1 MPEVNQVANLVSPNG
16 QGAQIPWD
24 VRQKMLAGELAQQ
37 QAAAPKAPYSSRAAG
52 AANALQGLLGGLM
65 EGAATQQVTQGQD
78 ENRQHMAML
87 LSALKSGTALGGA
100 PAGGAAQ
107 GAAPASATPAGA
119 TPMGQG
125 GVGSDHVASKSH
137 ADFIAS
143 IMPEAQ
149 RISAQTGIDARLIA
163 AQAAH
168 ESNFGKSAP
177 GGNLFGIKGPGT
189 GPISTTESVNGVMTP
204 TKASFAT
211 YDSPSASFDGYGKLM
226 SGNRYAGV
234 RNGQGLDEQ
243 LAALGKS
250 RYATDPNYAA
260 KVGAIARGI
269 QAPSAA
275 PNGATSAQADMPAPN
290 ARPVSS
296 SSLPPGVT
304 PGMVSAPPASDGS
317 VRGDLLAAAAQ
328 HGGLDPDAPAPNAT
342 PTGMAGLPPGVT
354 PAMFA
359 ASQNT
364 ATDGNALHRNDEIPA
379 GTKPYVPG
387 STPGPVTASGLPHQL
402 APGAGA
408 RADSVIGA
416 GIGGGPADMKPSP
429 AADPS
434 GYLDPEGTG
443 ADNYDPNA
451 GPSLRD
457 QIAAAMNKGPDLGT
471 VQPAVVP
478 PPTTAGAPPQ
488 PAVPSI
494 LPPPKPLSG
503 LGTAAPAVVP
513 PPQGDLTAPPAPQD
527 PPSSDGSVR
536 GDLLAAASAHG
547 MDVAGSPIVP
557 PPQGDLM
564 AAPAGPAPDP
574 VGVGLSAGQDVAM
587 DPVVPAPRG
596 SMMPPA
602 PSSPNVDLDGPQSD
616 AAMGNAAPDAGPSL
630 RDTIAAQFGN
640 GAGTSGPQSDAAA
653 PLAASGTDQSAGP
666 APIAALGA
674 TPDAP
679 PSGPAPTLAGG
690 PSGGPSASPGGP
702 SLPLIASAGTPG
714 PTPMPPQPGTGAA
727 LPSAGPMPPPGAQTL
742 AAGGPSLPQTGPMP
756 PPGAQT
762 LAAAGANPDAPA
774 PNAVPAGPQPV
785 SPQMLAALGGPQF
798 GGSGTNAPSGNS
810 AAVDPSSP
818 QNFMRAEAARAA
830 GNGPTPGGF
839 FDSIAG
845 AGTPARGQ
853 GAPGSGML
861 GMGGPVLGGPAQ
873 QPPAPQPGGAPVGSQ
888 GGGAPMQGGGGSMA
902 GGAGQPPAAAP
913 GGSAPATGSAPSSAG
928 YQQGTSDQA
937 RALAQQIMTSRFATP
952 QQQEFA
958 MKVLAP
964 SMSYQKLDNGDIVA
978 INPLTNQMS
987 TVAHGGKFAATKNGV
1002 IYNEGSGLGV
1012 DGQPIGG
1019 SNSYRPMTPAELQSY
1034 GITDGRPAYIGPGG
1048 EPHFG
1053 MPGAAGQGETEEA
1066 KKSGEAAAG
1075 RKNDMIAAANTAP
1088 EKIARL
1094 KLLGQVLDNTA
1105 TGPLAPE
1112 IGNAGAIATRLGTSP
1127 DRLTALGVDPNQAVN
1142 NAIANKLAGE
1152 MTMSS
1157 IGAKNGGM
1165 PASNFSVA
1173 ERQFIEGLYPN
1184 IENQAGGNRAVT
1196 DVLTAVEQKKM
1207 QWADAWSNYKDQQA
1221 QAGKPLSY
1229 ENFEDSFRRAHSQ
1242 DNIFAPI
1249 MQKYQAGGYT
1259 PTAPNP
1265 GGVPGSA
1272 PGGQS
1277 QGGAPSTMQ
1286 QPAPAVSAA
1295 PQPQGQ
1301 GGGYLPGAARGP
1313 VPAAPQGQ
1321 GAPPPQQGGQP
1332 SQRPG
1337 APAPAD
1343 AIAQAQAAIAKGAPR
1358 ATVMQRLQ
1366 SMGINTAG
1374 M

>member
-1 MPEVNQVANLVSPNG
+1 MPEVNQVSNLLPSNG

-37 QAAAPKAPYSSRAAG
+37 QSAAQKAPYSSRAAG

-65 EGAATQQVTQGQD
+65 EGAATREVTQGQD
-78 ENRQHMAML
+78 ESRQHMAML
-87 LSALKSGTALGGA
+87 LSALKNGTTLGSG

-107 GAAPASATPAGA
+107 GAAPASTAPSGGAQAAGQA
-119 TPMGQG
+119 PSSG
-125 GVGSDHVASKSH
+125 GSAAPISTASQNAFIQSALPH
-137 ADFIAS
+137 AQQIA
-143 IMPEAQ
+143 
-149 RISAQTGIDARLIA
+149 AQTGVDPRLIV
-163 AQAAH
+163 AQAAL

-177 GGNLFGIKGPGT
+177 GGNYFGIKATGGQPST
-189 GPISTTESVNGVMTP
+189 GPLATKEAVNGTLTP
-204 TKASFAT
+204 SLATFAAYGSPEASFA
-211 YDSPSASFDGYGKLM
+211 GYGKLM
-226 SGNRYAGV
+226 SGARYAGV
-234 RNGQGLDEQ
+234 RNGATLDDQ
-243 LAALGKS
+243 LTALGKS
-250 RYATDPNYAA
+250 GYATDPNYAA

-269 QAPSAA
+269 SLPATPQGSTTASAA
-275 PNGATSAQADMPAPN
+275 PTPN
-290 ARPVSS
+290 AAA
-296 SSLPPGVT
+296 
-304 PGMVSAPPASDGS
+304 APQSDGS

-328 HGGLDPDAPAPNAT
+328 HGGLDPDAPAPGAT

-387 STPGPVTASGLPHQL
+387 STPGPVTASGMPHQI
-402 APGAGA
+402 APGAAA
-408 RADSVIGA
+408 RADSGVGA
-416 GIGGGPADMKPSP
+416 GIGGGPSDTKPSP

-457 QIAAAMNKGPDLGT
+457 QLVAAMNKGPDLGT

-478 PPTTAGAPPQ
+478 PPTTAGAPPA
-488 PAVPSI
+488 PVAPSI
-494 LPPPKPLSG
+494 LPPPKPPSG

-513 PPQGDLTAPPAPQD
+513 PPQGDLTAAPEPQD
-527 PPSSDGSVR
+527 APSSDGSLR

-557 PPQGDLM
+557 PPQGDLT

-574 VGVGLSAGQDVAM
+574 VGAGLSAGQDVAM
-587 DPVVPAPRG
+587 DPVVPTPQG
-596 SMMPPA
+596 SIMPPA
-602 PSSPNVDLDGPQSD
+602 PSSPNVDLDGPQSE
-616 AAMGNAAPDAGPSL
+616 AAMGNAAADAGPSL

-690 PSGGPSASPGGP
+690 PSGGPGASPGA
-702 SLPLIASAGTPG
+702 LPLPTMASAGTPG

-727 LPSAGPMPPPGAQTL
+727 LPSTGPMPPPGAQSL

-756 PPGAQT
+756 PPGVQS

-873 QPPAPQPGGAPVGSQ
+873 PSSPA
-888 GGGAPMQGGGGSMA
+888 QGGGGPIA

-958 MKVLAP
+958 MKVLTP
-964 SMSYQKLDNGDIVA
+964 QYSYQKLDNGDVLA
-978 INPLTNQMS
+978 INSLTNQS
-987 TVAHGGKFAATKNGV
+987 SVVAHGGKFAAARGV
-1002 IYNEGSGLGV
+1002 GVYNEGTGLGPN
-1012 DGQPIGG
+1012 GQPVGG
-1019 SNSYRPMTPAELQSY
+1019 STLLTPAEVQANGFPAGTHVQRAGNGELSVINPGPTADAANDFNKSLTSAYAEEPASMIKGVGAAQENLRSFNEMSGAIQRLQQNGGTTGMGAEEVKHLQSAINSGASLL
-1034 GITDGRPAYIGPGG
+1034 GITQPFDLSDQEVIGKINRQVSSAAAKQMSTRGATNFDFAQLQQANPGLEMGPQGNVRMLGIMSQMEQRKIDLGTAYRDAVGNSMQNRTQLDPTIFDRIRTGYDADPSHHIKDPITGQDITANPRLPDVAPTPGQNGQPLPGG
-1048 EPHFG
+1048 MANPRP
-1053 MPGAAGQGETEEA
+1053 MQGQ
-1066 KKSGEAAAG
+1066 
-1075 RKNDMIAAANTAP
+1075 AP
-1088 EKIARL
+1088 
-1094 KLLGQVLDNTA
+1094 
-1105 TGPLAPE
+1105 AP
-1112 IGNAGAIATRLGTSP
+1112 
-1127 DRLTALGVDPNQAVN
+1127 V
-1142 NAIANKLAGE
+1142 
-1152 MTMSS
+1152 
-1157 IGAKNGGM
+1157 
-1165 PASNFSVA
+1165 
-1173 ERQFIEGLYPN
+1173 
-1184 IENQAGGNRAVT
+1184 
-1196 DVLTAVEQKKM
+1196 
-1207 QWADAWSNYKDQQA
+1207 
-1221 QAGKPLSY
+1221 
-1229 ENFEDSFRRAHSQ
+1229 SQ
-1242 DNIFAPI
+1242 D
-1249 MQKYQAGGYT
+1249 
-1259 PTAPNP
+1259 
-1265 GGVPGSA
+1265 GS
-1272 PGGQS
+1272 
-1277 QGGAPSTMQ
+1277 
-1286 QPAPAVSAA
+1286 PATSAA

-1313 VPAAPQGQ
+1313 VPALPQGQ
-1321 GAPPPQQGGQP
+1321 GTPAQQQGGQMG
-1332 SQRPG
+1332 QRPG
-1337 APAPAD
+1337 APAPAE

-1358 ATVMQRLQ
+1358 AAVMQRLQ

>member
-1 MPEVNQVANLVSPNG
+1 MPEINQVQTLLPSTG
-16 QGAQIPWD
+16 QGTQIPWD
-24 VRQKMLAGELAQQ
+24 LRQKMLAGQLAQQ
-37 QAAAPKAPYSSRAAG
+37 QAAAPTAPYTSRTAG
-52 AANALQGLLGGLM
+52 LLKALQGGLGGLM
-65 EGAATQQVTQGQD
+65 EGAATQQVMQGQD
-78 ENRQHMAML
+78 EDRQHMAML
-87 LSALKSGTALGGA
+87 LGALKNGTALGSA
-100 PAGGAAQ
+100 PA
-107 GAAPASATPAGA
+107 APGSGSAPSQPGV

-125 GVGSDHVASKSH
+125 GAGSDAVAAGSARNPGGYDPKATEALIRARAPVFGIDPDAAVNVARHEGLNVYGGDKGSSFGPFQLHYGGVAGGGNAVGGMGDDFTKATGLDARDPSTVPQQIDFALSH
-137 ADFIAS
+137 AAKGGWG
-143 IMPEAQ
+143 PWH
-149 RISAQTGIDARLIA
+149 G
-163 AQAAH
+163 AQAAKMG
-168 ESNFGKSAP
+168 NWDGI
-177 GGNLFGIKGPGT
+177 GGT
-189 GPISTTESVNGVMTP
+189 
-204 TKASFAT
+204 AT
-211 YDSPSASFDGYGKLM
+211 
-226 SGNRYAGV
+226 
-234 RNGQGLDEQ
+234 
-243 LAALGKS
+243 AA
-250 RYATDPNYAA
+250 
-260 KVGAIARGI
+260 
-269 QAPSAA
+269 
-275 PNGATSAQADMPAPN
+275 ADAPAPN
-290 ARPVSS
+290 TRPVASDT
-296 SSLPPGVT
+296 LPPGVT
-304 PGMVSAPPASDGS
+304 PDMIGGAPASDGS
-317 VRGDLLAAAAQ
+317 VRSDLLAAAAQ

-379 GTKPYVPG
+379 GTPPYVPG
-387 STPGPVTASGLPHQL
+387 STPGPVTASGMPHQM
-402 APGAGA
+402 APGAAA
-408 RADSVIGA
+408 RADSGVGA
-416 GIGGGPADMKPSP
+416 GIGGGPSDTKPSP

-457 QIAAAMNKGPDLGT
+457 QLVAAMNKGPDLGT

-478 PPTTAGAPPQ
+478 PPTTAGAPPA
-488 PAVPSI
+488 PVAPSI
-494 LPPPKPLSG
+494 LPPPKPPSG

-513 PPQGDLTAPPAPQD
+513 PPQGDLTAPPEPQD
-527 PPSSDGSVR
+527 APSSDGSLR

-557 PPQGDLM
+557 PPQGDLT

-574 VGVGLSAGQDVAM
+574 VGAGLSAGQDVAM
-587 DPVVPAPRG
+587 DPVVPAPQG

-616 AAMGNAAPDAGPSL
+616 AAMGNAAADAGPSL

-640 GAGTSGPQSDAAA
+640 GAGTSGPQSNAAA

-690 PSGGPSASPGGP
+690 PSGGPGASPGA
-702 SLPLIASAGTPG
+702 LPLPTMASAGTPG

-727 LPSAGPMPPPGAQTL
+727 LPSTAPMPPPGAQSL

-756 PPGAQT
+756 PPGVQS

-785 SPQMLAALGGPQF
+785 SLQMLAALGGPQF

-873 QPPAPQPGGAPVGSQ
+873 PSSPA
-888 GGGAPMQGGGGSMA
+888 QGGGGPIA
-902 GGAGQPPAAAP
+902 GGAGRPPAAAP

-958 MKVLAP
+958 MKVLTP
-964 SMSYQKLDNGDIVA
+964 QYSYQKLDNGDVLA
-978 INPLTNQMS
+978 INSLTNQS
-987 TVAHGGKFAATKNGV
+987 SVVAHGGKFAAARGV
-1002 IYNEGSGLGV
+1002 GVYNEGTGLGPN
-1012 DGQPIGG
+1012 GQPVGG
-1019 SNSYRPMTPAELQSY
+1019 STLLTPAEVQANGFPAGTHVQRAGNGELSVINPGPTADAANDFNKSLTSAYAEEPASMIKGVGAAQENLRSFNEMSGAIQRLQQNGGTTGMGAEEVKHLQSAINSGASLL
-1034 GITDGRPAYIGPGG
+1034 GITQPFDLSDQEVIGKINRQVSSAAAKQMSTRGATNFDFAQLQQANPGLEMGPQGNVRMLGIMSQMEQRKIDLGTAYRDAVGNSMQNRTQLDPTIFDRIRTGYDADPSHHIKDPITGQDITANPRLPDVAPTPGQNGQPLPGG
-1048 EPHFG
+1048 MANPRP
-1053 MPGAAGQGETEEA
+1053 MQGQ
-1066 KKSGEAAAG
+1066 
-1075 RKNDMIAAANTAP
+1075 AP
-1088 EKIARL
+1088 
-1094 KLLGQVLDNTA
+1094 
-1105 TGPLAPE
+1105 AP
-1112 IGNAGAIATRLGTSP
+1112 
-1127 DRLTALGVDPNQAVN
+1127 V
-1142 NAIANKLAGE
+1142 
-1152 MTMSS
+1152 
-1157 IGAKNGGM
+1157 
-1165 PASNFSVA
+1165 
-1173 ERQFIEGLYPN
+1173 
-1184 IENQAGGNRAVT
+1184 
-1196 DVLTAVEQKKM
+1196 
-1207 QWADAWSNYKDQQA
+1207 
-1221 QAGKPLSY
+1221 
-1229 ENFEDSFRRAHSQ
+1229 SQ
-1242 DNIFAPI
+1242 D
-1249 MQKYQAGGYT
+1249 
-1259 PTAPNP
+1259 
-1265 GGVPGSA
+1265 GS
-1272 PGGQS
+1272 
-1277 QGGAPSTMQ
+1277 
-1286 QPAPAVSAA
+1286 PATSAA

-1358 ATVMQRLQ
+1358 AAVMQRLQ
-1366 SMGINTAG
+1366 SMGISTAG